1 MLAHPTQERLIA
13 LGLTGMVKAL
23 EEQPGFTHENL

>member
-13 LGLTGMVKAL
+13 LGLTGMGTVARL
-23 EEQPGFTHENL
+23 GVVAFWR